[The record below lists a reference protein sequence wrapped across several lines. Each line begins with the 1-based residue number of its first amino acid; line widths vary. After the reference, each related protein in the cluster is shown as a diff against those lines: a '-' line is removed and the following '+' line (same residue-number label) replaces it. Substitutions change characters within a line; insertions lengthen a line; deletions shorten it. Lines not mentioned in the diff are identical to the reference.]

1 LPWLEDKLAQPDAPA
16 NWRRDLLGVAL
27 LAGLMA
33 ILLPGW
39 WPHYDVES
47 RRLLTDVTGLTATDV
62 LQDIEG
68 HRRLTDVAGQM
79 GSAALL
85 MAMGWLVALR
95 RGAIDL
101 SVWVV
106 AGVAGTV
113 AAAAISVGVP
123 PLLAFVIVASLGWII
138 GLVNGLLVALARV
151 PSVVATLVVGLAV
164 MWVAQGCFE
173 QRTIEVPQDAF
184 FGWMIVASVESEPT
198 AENRTNGEPPE
209 QVEETVLPLTVTRI
223 MIVLGLYAA
232 VMFLAVG
239 RRHGWSGRRPDI
251 VWSLTVSGALA
262 ALAGACLLMDHGM
275 ASVPTRPIGDLRIPA
290 AVVLAGS
297 WFLVGPHRGKLAGLC
312 MPIAL
317 LAVTIWQQRVWL
329 LGTMGYEWQ
338 LLLLTGLAVV
348 YHLAC
353 RGVFAWPGRLSSAL
367 AKSAAAFIG
376 GGMAL
381 LAATTTTALSGARG
395 PCRTVALAI
404 CAVGAAALLAGYR
417 AARRLSS
424 TSCPHGDVGTRR

>member
-1 LPWLEDKLAQPDAPA
+1 LPWLEDKLAPPDAPA
-16 NWRRDLLGVAL
+16 NWKRDLLGMAL
-27 LAGLMA
+27 LVGLTA

-47 RRLLTDVTGLTATDV
+47 RQSLTYVTGLTARDV

-79 GSAALL
+79 GGAALL
-85 MAMGWLVALR
+85 MAMGWLLALR

-138 GLVNGLLVALARV
+138 GLANGLLVALARV
-151 PSVVATLVVGLAV
+151 PSVVATFVVALVV
-164 MWVAQGCFE
+164 MWVAQGCFQ

-198 AENRTNGEPPE
+198 AEDATNGEPPE
-209 QVEETVLPLTVTRI
+209 HVEEAALPLTATRI
-223 MIVLGLYAA
+223 IIVLGLYAA
-232 VMFLAVG
+232 VMFLAIG
-239 RRHGWSGRRPDI
+239 RRGIWAGKRTDI

-297 WFLVGPHRGKLAGLC
+297 WFLVGPSRGKLAGLC

-317 LAVTIWQQRVWL
+317 LVATIWRQRAWPS
-329 LGTMGYEWQ
+329 GTMGYEWQ
-338 LLLLTGLAVV
+338 LLLLAGLTVV

-367 AKSAAAFIG
+367 AKSAVACIG

-381 LAATTTTALSGARG
+381 LAATTTTPLSGVRG
-395 PCRTVALAI
+395 PCRTIALAI
-404 CAVGAAALLAGYR
+404 CAAGAGALLAGYR
-417 AARRLSS
+417 AARELSS
-424 TSCPHGDVGTRR
+424 TSCPHGDAGIRQ